1 MTANRLS
8 SGMMGAMAKSRAILI
23 KKYENRRLYDTLNSR
38 YVNLDEVARLLQQG
52 DSVRVVD
59 AISGEDITR
68 LVLTQ
73 IIVEDAKG
81 ADSTFPLEILR
92 QMVITSGRA
101 TQESAMRYMQTLL
114 DVYGKSYRVMAP
126 PFPFARPTDA
136 AQAAGGSD
144 PAQTSPGGRA
154 AGDAADPDANID
166 ELKRRVA
173 ELETLVST
181 LSPPAGRKAAPRK
194 AAPRKKRSAK

>member
-1 MTANRLS
+1 MTGNRLS
-8 SGMMGAMAKSRAILI
+8 SGMMGAMAKPRVILI

-126 PFPFARPTDA
+126 PFPFVRPADA
-136 AQAAGGSD
+136 AQAGGDS
-144 PAQTSPGGRA
+144 
-154 AGDAADPDANID
+154 DAAQAGPGSHPPSNATDPDANID

-173 ELETLVST
+173 ELEMLVST
-181 LSPPAGRKAAPRK
+181 LSPRAGNKPAPKKVAHKRKRP
-194 AAPRKKRSAK
+194 AK